1 MRRTRKLSPN
11 NREEWRSIHDQ
22 DEFVRARFLLS
33 PPWASQDRI
42 SSEHISLFLWPR
54 LYRRRTEMNRKT
66 ISINVNG
73 IERKVEVEARTTL
86 LDLVREQFGL
96 TGAKLGCD
104 IQVCGACTLLL
115 DGKPV
120 SACSVLAVD
129 ADGCD
134 VLTVEGLGGKG
145 KLDPIQEAF
154 MEFGALQCGYCTS
167 GFILTAKAL
176 LEECPKPSDEQIRN
190 YLAGNFCRCGC
201 YQEIMEAVKNVAS
214 LSRR

>member
-1 MRRTRKLSPN
+1 MKKS
-11 NREEWRSIHDQ
+11 
-22 DEFVRARFLLS
+22 
-33 PPWASQDRI
+33 
-42 SSEHISLFLWPR
+42 ISL
-54 LYRRRTEMNRKT
+54 K
-66 ISINVNG
+66 VNG
-73 IERKVEVEARTTL
+73 AERRADVEPRTTL
-86 LDLVREQFGL
+86 LEMIREQFGL

-129 ADGCD
+129 TDGCE
-134 VLTVEGLGGKG
+134 VLTVEGLSNKDS
-145 KLDPIQEAF
+145 LHPIQEAF

-176 LEECPKPSDEQIRN
+176 LDEIPRPTEEQIRD

-201 YQEIMEAVKNVAS
+201 YQEIMQAIRNVAGS
-214 LSRR
+214 

>member
-1 MRRTRKLSPN
+1 MKKP
-11 NREEWRSIHDQ
+11 
-22 DEFVRARFLLS
+22 
-33 PPWASQDRI
+33 
-42 SSEHISLFLWPR
+42 ISLKING
-54 LYRRRTEMNRKT
+54 TERHA
-66 ISINVNG
+66 
-73 IERKVEVEARTTL
+73 EVEPRTTL
-86 LDLVREQFGL
+86 LEMIRDQFNL

-129 ADGCD
+129 VDGRE
-134 VLTVEGLGGKG
+134 VLTIEGLGQNNA
-145 KLDPIQEAF
+145 LHPVQEAF

-176 LEECPKPSDEQIRN
+176 LDEIPQPTDEQIRD

-201 YQEIMEAVKNVAS
+201 YQEIMQAIRNVAKIS
-214 LSRR
+214 